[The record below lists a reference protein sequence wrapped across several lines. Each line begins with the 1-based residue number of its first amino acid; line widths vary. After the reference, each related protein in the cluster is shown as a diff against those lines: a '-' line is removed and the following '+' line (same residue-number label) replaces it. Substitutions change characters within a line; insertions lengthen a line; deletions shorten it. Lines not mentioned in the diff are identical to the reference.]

1 MSVAPAPPAE
11 TSSTFEL
18 LVKNHRAAFE
28 RLARRL
34 AQDPED
40 AQDLL
45 QETLIDAYRAF
56 HRFRVDT
63 NFYSWVARIMTNNHL
78 DRVRRKYHPTVS
90 LEQSTLESG
99 SETLDLPDESSNP
112 EQLLLLETL
121 DHPYQSALEAL
132 QPIHRA
138 TVLLCDVEGATY
150 EEAAS
155 VEACPVGTIRSRLH
169 RAHKALKD
177 FLAGFDLTGA
187 AETPEPP
194 ARTHSRRAFLRMG
207 TAAAAVAGAALTQIP
222 EMDEAAAEPQSV
234 RVRVWAESAG
244 PLEVYPQGI
253 HAAIAEGLRTERRFQ
268 VVAVSG
274 DPTKHL
280 NEGALEETDVLVLWL
295 GKPGGLP
302 PERLAAIARRVRHS
316 GMGLIVLHSAA
327 EAPVLEAVL
336 GEECRWLDQATSEPA
351 ALQLRV
357 TAPRHPIAAGVS
369 AFRIGRTERRE
380 GTFAGPKPDVVIFDG
395 RYEASGENTWQG
407 MAWKVGRGRLFAF
420 EPGHESFPIHYQE
433 EVRTILRNAT
443 MWANAGYE

>member
-11 TSSTFEL
+11 TNNTFEL

-34 AQDPED
+34 AHDPED

-56 HRFRVDT
+56 HRFRADT

-90 LEQSTLESG
+90 LEQSTLENG
-99 SETLDLPDESSNP
+99 SETLDLPDETSNP
-112 EQLLLLETL
+112 EQLLLQETL

-150 EEAAS
+150 EEAAHA
-155 VEACPVGTIRSRLH
+155 EACPVGTIRSRLH

-194 ARTHSRRAFLRMG
+194 ARIHSRRAFLRMG

-222 EMDEAAAEPQSV
+222 EMDEAAAEPETV
-234 RVRVWAESAG
+234 RVRVWAGDTAPAEI
-244 PLEVYPQGI
+244 YPQGI
-253 HAAIAEGLRTERRFQ
+253 HEAIAEGLRAERRFE
-268 VVAVSG
+268 VVAASG
-274 DPTKHL
+274 DPTKGL
-280 NEGALEETDVLVLWL
+280 TDRSLQETDVLVLWR
-295 GKPGGLP
+295 GEPDGLP
-302 PERLAAIARRVRHS
+302 RERLAAIARRVRHG

-327 EAPVLEAVL
+327 EGKVLEAVL
-336 GEECRWLDQATSEPA
+336 GEECRWLDQATA
-351 ALQLRV
+351 DAGALEMRI

-369 AFRIGRTERRE
+369 PFRIGRTERRE
-380 GTFAGPKPDVVIFDG
+380 GTFAGPKPDVVVFDG
-395 RYEASGENTWQG
+395 RYEASGESTWQG

-420 EPGHESFPIHYQE
+420 EPGHEAFPIHYQE

-443 MWANAGYE
+443 KWTTPTPR